1 MVLHLILRRKIS
13 ALIYQIGA
21 LVIFLIAYKIRKNIN
36 SFFGPERKLYDIDLQ
51 TKAVHEV
58 EIEFSKKEVY
68 SHATGYGKESQ
79 WLQYC
84 CKEDVFNSI
93 VDELAGSI
101 HGHAFDK
108 QKQIQEYLQ
117 VNASP
122 DGDCGEK
129 VYQYI
134 IKNRD

>member
-1 MVLHLILRRKIS
+1 M
-13 ALIYQIGA
+13 QPDME
-21 LVIFLIAYKIRKNIN
+21 KNHSGCSI
-36 SFFGPERKLYDIDLQ
+36 
-51 TKAVHEV
+51 VV
-58 EIEFSKKEVY
+58 
-68 SHATGYGKESQ
+68 
-79 WLQYC
+79 
-84 CKEDVFNSI
+84 KEDVFNSI